1 MPRLSVPGSLLE
13 RLAAL
18 DSCACSDAMDQ
29 LGLAGVADG
38 LRGLTVARRVM
49 GPVITVQLGPADG
62 GLPAAG
68 GASAGGGASARGDAS
83 AGGGATVSGSAS
95 AGGGATAGSDA
106 TADGGAAAGGRA
118 AASRASS
125 RSGRHLGTAAI
136 EAAQPGDVIVVA
148 AGGRTDAA
156 GWGGIL
162 SLASVARQV
171 GGVIVDGAC
180 RDVDESAEL
189 GLPVY
194 ALAATPRTARG
205 RQAEVAWDVP
215 VLIAGISVDPGD
227 LVIADG
233 SGVVFLPA
241 SRAAEIIVAAE
252 RIASREAAMAS
263 RIRAGEPASQVLSA
277 DYENLL
283 DAPPDQP

>member
-1 MPRLSVPGSLLE
+1 
-13 RLAAL
+13 
-18 DSCACSDAMDQ
+18 MDQ

-38 LRGLTVARRVM
+38 LRGLTVVRRVT
-49 GPVITVQLGPADG
+49 GPVVTVQLGPAG
-62 GLPAAG
+62 G
-68 GASAGGGASARGDAS
+68 
-83 AGGGATVSGSAS
+83 
-95 AGGGATAGSDA
+95 
-106 TADGGAAAGGRA
+106 
-118 AASRASS
+118 ASS

-136 EAAQPGDVIVVA
+136 DAAQPGDVIVVA

-180 RDVDESAEL
+180 RDVDESTEL

-205 RQAEVAWDVP
+205 RQAEIGGDVP
-215 VLIAGISVDPGD
+215 VLIAGITVDPGD

-241 SRAAEIIVAAE
+241 SRAAEIIAAAE
-252 RIASREAAMAS
+252 RIAAREAAMAG
-263 RIRAGEPASQVLSA
+263 RIRAGESASEVLSA
-277 DYENLL
+277 DYEYLL
-283 DAPPDQP
+283 KPARHDHGEFGRYGTPNSP

>member
-1 MPRLSVPGSLLE
+1 MPRLTVPRLTVPAPLLA

-38 LRGLTVARRVM
+38 LRGMTVARRVT
-49 GPVITVQLGPADG
+49 GPVITVRLGPV
-62 GLPAAG
+62 AG
-68 GASAGGGASARGDAS
+68 D
-83 AGGGATVSGSAS
+83 
-95 AGGGATAGSDA
+95 D
-106 TADGGAAAGGRA
+106 
-118 AASRASS
+118 AASGGQHGIGQHGIGQHGIGQHGIGQHGGSS
-125 RSGRHLGTAAI
+125 SPRPGRHLGTAAI
-136 EAAQPGDVIVVA
+136 AAARPGDVIVVA

-162 SLASVARQV
+162 SLAAVTRQV

-180 RDVDESAEL
+180 RDVDESTEL

-194 ALAATPRTARG
+194 ARAATPRTARG
-205 RQAEVAWDVP
+205 RQAELAWDVP
-215 VLIAGISVDPGD
+215 VLMAGISVDPGD

-241 SRAAEIIVAAE
+241 GRAAEIITAAE
-252 RIASREAAMAS
+252 RIAARETAMAM
-263 RIRAGEPASQVLSA
+263 RIRAGEPSAQVMSA

-283 DAPPDQP
+283 AVKPDPP

>member
-1 MPRLSVPGSLLE
+1 VARLTAPALLLA

-38 LRGLTVARRVM
+38 LRGLTVARRVT
-49 GPVITVQLGPADG
+49 GPVITVQLGPA
-62 GLPAAG
+62 
-68 GASAGGGASARGDAS
+68 
-83 AGGGATVSGSAS
+83 
-95 AGGGATAGSDA
+95 
-106 TADGGAAAGGRA
+106 ADRV
-118 AASRASS
+118 ASS
-125 RSGRHLGTAAI
+125 CGPSPQGSRHLGTAAI

-148 AGGRTDAA
+148 AGGRIDAA

-162 SLASVARQV
+162 SLAAVTREV

-189 GLPVY
+189 GLPVF

-205 RQAEVAWDVP
+205 RQTEIAWDVP
-215 VLIAGISVDPGD
+215 VVAAGIRVEPGD
-227 LVIADG
+227 LVVADG

-241 SRAAEIIVAAE
+241 GRAAEIITAAE
-252 RIASREAAMAS
+252 RIAAREAAMAA
-263 RIRAGEPASQVLSA
+263 RVHDGEPVSQVMSA

-283 DAPPDQP
+283 QAPSNRARPR

>member
-1 MPRLSVPGSLLE
+1 VARLTVPASLLA

-38 LRGLTVARRVM
+38 LRGLTVARRVT
-49 GPVITVQLGPADG
+49 GRVSTVQLGPPDGSAADG
-62 GLPAAG
+62 SAPDGSAPAG
-68 GASAGGGASARGDAS
+68 GGGAS
-83 AGGGATVSGSAS
+83 
-95 AGGGATAGSDA
+95 
-106 TADGGAAAGGRA
+106 
-118 AASRASS
+118 SRT
-125 RSGRHLGTAAI
+125 GRHLGTAAI
-136 EAAQPGDVIVVA
+136 DAAEPGDVIVVA

-162 SLASVARQV
+162 SLAAVTRQV

-180 RDVDESAEL
+180 RDVDESSEL

-205 RQAEVAWDVP
+205 RQAEVAWDVS
-215 VLIAGISVDPGD
+215 VLVAGIRVDPGD

-241 SRAAEIIVAAE
+241 SRAADIIAAAE
-252 RIASREAAMAS
+252 RIAAREAAMAS
-263 RIRAGEPASQVLSA
+263 RVRVGEPASRVMSA

-283 DAPPDQP
+283 